1 MPRHAYVNGRYLPH
15 GQAAVH
21 IEDRGYQF
29 ADGVYEVVPVFKGA
43 LVDEG
48 PHLDR
53 LERSLR
59 ELRIDMPVAR
69 ATLKLISRELMRRND
84 LTQGMLYLQVTRG
97 VAPRDHKF
105 PAQATPALVMTTR
118 QTKPHSEA
126 LLNQGVKV
134 IAVPDIRWERC
145 DIKSISLL
153 PNVLAKQQATE
164 AGAYEAWQIDGE
176 GYVTEGSSTNAWI
189 VSAEGKVV
197 TRDASHA
204 ILSGI
209 TRLSLLKLIRE
220 AGFEVEERAFTLEE
234 AKTAREAFLTSSS
247 SFVLPIVAIDETPV
261 GNGHPGIL
269 SGKLRARYLDYMADL
284 GADLGAGTG
293 AGADLEGGTGA
304 GAGIEGAA

>member
-1 MPRHAYVNGRYLPH
+1 MPRYAYVNGRYLPH
-15 GQAAVH
+15 AQAAVH

-29 ADGVYEVVPVFKGA
+29 ADGVYEVVPVYNGA

-53 LERSLR
+53 LERSLG
-59 ELRIDMPVAR
+59 ELRIAMPVAR
-69 ATLKLISRELMRRND
+69 ATLDLICRELIRRND
-84 LTQGMLYLQVTRG
+84 LTHGMVYMQVTRG

-105 PAQATPALVMTTR
+105 PATARPALVMTTR
-118 QTKPHSEA
+118 QTKPHGEA
-126 LLNQGVKV
+126 LLTQGIKV

-145 DIKSISLL
+145 DIKSTSLL
-153 PNVLAKQQATE
+153 PNVLAKQRATE

-189 VSAEGKVV
+189 VNAEGKVV

-220 AGFEVEERAFTLEE
+220 AGFELEERAFTLEE
-234 AKTAREAFLTSSS
+234 AKVAREAFLTSST
-247 SFVLPIVAIDETPV
+247 SFVLPIVAIDEAPV

-269 SGKLRARYLDYMADL
+269 CGKLRARYLDYMASF
-284 GADLGAGTG
+284 GPSPGAGF
-293 AGADLEGGTGA
+293 E
-304 GAGIEGAA
+304 AAP

>member
-1 MPRHAYVNGRYLPH
+1 MPRYAYVNGRYLPH
-15 GQAAVH
+15 AQAAVH

-29 ADGVYEVVPVFKGA
+29 ADGVYEVVPVYDGA

-59 ELRIDMPVAR
+59 ELRIGMPVAR
-69 ATLKLISRELMRRND
+69 ATLELISRELMRRND
-84 LTQGMLYLQVTRG
+84 LTHGMLYLQVTRG

-105 PAQATPALVMTTR
+105 PAEAAPALVMTTR

-126 LLNQGVKV
+126 MLNQGIKV

-164 AGAYEAWQIDGE
+164 AGAYEAWQIDRE

-209 TRLSLLKLIRE
+209 TRLSLLKLIRD
-220 AGFEVEERAFTLEE
+220 AGFELEERAFTLEE
-234 AKTAREAFLTSSS
+234 AKAAREAFLTSSS
-247 SFVLPIVAIDETPV
+247 SFVLPIVAIDEAPV

-284 GADLGAGTG
+284 GAG
-293 AGADLEGGTGA
+293 AGAGAGARA